1 MLNENYRKF
10 VGGLLN
16 GTTNID
22 LVPYI
27 QYDTRY
33 VSFSA
38 DAWRNLANPNTD
50 LGTINATNGI
60 SIVLGS
66 GDKEAVDTDI
76 QLESVIDNMSY
87 VTASMTQGTKDY
99 TKLVSVTYKNNT
111 SDTVTV
117 REIGLMIQEITGY
130 GYYRRALI
138 GRIVLDAPVVMNPED
153 TYAFIYGIE

>member
-16 GTTNID
+16 GATSID

-27 QYDTRY
+27 QYATQY

-38 DAWRNLANPNTD
+38 DAWRTLANPNTS
-50 LGTINATNGI
+50 LGTIHATNGI

-117 REIGLMIQEITGY
+117 REIGLMIQEITEY
-130 GYYRRALI
+130 GHYRRALI

-153 TYAFIYGIE
+153 TYAFTYGIE